1 MGDAAEKWLVENDP
15 DYLANAANW
24 KHLQQ
29 SGTYRRPRQEIP
41 WGLADDLEL
50 LVEGGERT
58 SYVGEGSDRREPR
71 ARGYVGE
78 VGRRICERCGEMFV
92 PKAARHKFCSHACRQ
107 SVWDRKK
114 RRERKTLTQTS

>member
-15 DYLANAANW
+15 EYLANAANW

-50 LVEGGERT
+50 LVECSERT
-58 SYVGEGSDRREPR
+58 TYVGDNSFGPR

-78 VGRRICERCGEMFV
+78 VGRRACERCGELFV
-92 PKAARHKFCSHACRQ
+92 PTNSWNRFCSSRCRRT
-107 SVWDRKK
+107 VEK
-114 RRERKTLTQTS
+114 RRQRAKER